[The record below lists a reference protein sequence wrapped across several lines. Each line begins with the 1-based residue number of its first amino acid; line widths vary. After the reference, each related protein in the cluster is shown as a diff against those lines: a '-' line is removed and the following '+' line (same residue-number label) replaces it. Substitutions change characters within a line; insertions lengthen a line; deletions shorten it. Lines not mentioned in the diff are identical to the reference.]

1 MDISLSHFQAGRLT
15 EAIAELG
22 AELRQQPTDL
32 RLRTFLFELLCFA
45 GEFDRAE
52 KQLDVLAE
60 QNAEAQLGAVLYKNL
75 LRAHRQREDAFA
87 AGVETADEEQSTI
100 SVRIN
105 GKNYGSCEDE
115 DLRIGPSFEVYAS
128 GAYTRIPYREI
139 EQVEIA
145 APATLRD
152 LLFIPATIAV
162 KEGSRFAES
171 RAHVHLPA
179 LAPSSWKHK
188 DDAVRLGRLSVL
200 EANGN
205 GVSVPYGAK
214 LLICEDEE
222 IPLLDVREFA
232 FVAA

>member
-1 MDISLSHFQAGRLT
+1 METSLSHFHAGRLT

-22 AELRQQPTDL
+22 AELRKQPTDL

-45 GEFDRAE
+45 GEFDRAN
-52 KQLDVLAE
+52 KQLDVLAD
-60 QNAEAQLGAVLYKNL
+60 QNAEAQLGAAFYKSL
-75 LRAHRQREDAFA
+75 LRAHRQREEAFA
-87 AGVETADEEQSTI
+87 AGAEIADEEQSTF

-105 GKNYGSCEDE
+105 GKHYGACEDE
-115 DLRIGPSFEVYAS
+115 DPRIGPSLEVYAS
-128 GAYTRIPYREI
+128 GTYTRIPYREI
-139 EQVEIA
+139 DQVEIS

-152 LLFIPATIAV
+152 LLLIPAKIALKASFQFV
-162 KEGSRFAES
+162 ES
-171 RAHVHLPA
+171 GAQVHLPA

-200 EANGN
+200 EANGS

-222 IPLLDVREFA
+222 IPLLEVRELTFA
-232 FVAA
+232 AG

>member
-1 MDISLSHFQAGRLT
+1 METSLSHFQAGRLT

-22 AELRQQPTDL
+22 AELRKQPTDL

-52 KQLDVLAE
+52 KQLDLLAE
-60 QNAEAQLGAVLYKNL
+60 QNAGAQLGAALYKNL
-75 LRAHRQREDAFA
+75 LRAHRQREEAFA
-87 AGVETADEEQSTI
+87 AGIVTADEEQSTI

-105 GKNYGSCEDE
+105 GKQYGSCEDE
-115 DLRIGPSFEVYAS
+115 DFRIGPSLEVYAT
-128 GAYTRIPYREI
+128 GKYTRIPYREI

-152 LLFIPATIAV
+152 LLMTPAKIAV
-162 KEGSRFAES
+162 KEGSRFVER
-171 RAHVHLPA
+171 RAQVHLPV
-179 LAPSSWKHK
+179 LAPSSWRHK
-188 DDAVRLGRLSVL
+188 DDAVRLGRLSVI
-200 EANGN
+200 EANGS

-222 IPLLDVREFA
+222 IPLLDVRELVFA
-232 FVAA
+232 AG